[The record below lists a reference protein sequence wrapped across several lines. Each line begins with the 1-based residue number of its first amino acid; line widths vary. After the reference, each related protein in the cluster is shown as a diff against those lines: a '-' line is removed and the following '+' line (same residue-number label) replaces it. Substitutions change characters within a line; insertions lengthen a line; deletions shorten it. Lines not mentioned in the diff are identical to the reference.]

1 MLAGKGRTISG
12 MIKKEL
18 KKANGN
24 TFFEAERKADNA
36 YIHVNWIG
44 IQSLEMVLLGASQLL
59 HMLRAQPCPAIL
71 NSNKELIGPWHDG
84 ASFLGSKWALQAKNL
99 GLAYFAHVMAPG
111 VYGQSSFQ
119 NFYQFGHQYLQIETF
134 TTDAEA
140 EAWLRS

>member
-1 MLAGKGRTISG
+1 

-18 KKANGN
+18 KKANGDI
-24 TFFEAERKADNA
+24 FFEAERKPDNA

-44 IQSLEMVLLGASQLL
+44 VQSIEMIMLGAKQLL
-59 HMLRAQPCPAIL
+59 HMLRAEACPAIL

-84 ASFLGSKWALQAKNL
+84 ALFLGSKWAPQAKNL
-99 GLAYFAHVMAPG
+99 GLVYFAHVLAPG

-119 NFYQFGHQYLQIETF
+119 QFYQFGQQYLQIETF

-140 EAWLRS
+140 EAWLLS